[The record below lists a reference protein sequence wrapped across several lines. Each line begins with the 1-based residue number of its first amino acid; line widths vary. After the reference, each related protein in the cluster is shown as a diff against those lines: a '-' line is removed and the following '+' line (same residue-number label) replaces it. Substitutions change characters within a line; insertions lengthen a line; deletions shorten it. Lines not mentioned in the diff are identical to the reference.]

1 MALMLRGL
9 GYRDVRILKGGLSSW
24 ADAGLP
30 LEAKTVVS
38 PA

>member
-1 MALMLRGL
+1 VALTLRRL

-30 LEAKTVVS
+30 LEAKTVAS